1 MEKFLM
7 QVSKLEPIE
16 FIGLANLF
24 GADLLEEDKKTPR
37 DFADILRDV
46 ISKYET
52 LERKKKREV
61 DRLLKTINSERGA
74 RDAS

>member
-24 GADLLEEDKKTPR
+24 GADLLEEDQKTPR
-37 DFADILRDV
+37 DFSDVLRDV
-46 ISKYET
+46 ISKYKT
-52 LERKKKREV
+52 LDRKKKREV
-61 DRLLKTINSERGA
+61 DGLLKSVNSKRGA